1 MARKLRTILVTGFE
15 PFGPVAANPSETIAR
30 ALDGRRIAGARIVGR
45 VLPVSLTRIG
55 GAVRDA
61 LRETKPDMV
70 LALGVARGAASL
82 RIERCAANRARFDI
96 PDNDGAMGGAR
107 LEVCGPAARR
117 ATLPLQR
124 IMRATK
130 RARAPVRYS
139 SDAGGY
145 LCNAAY
151 YAFLGAR
158 TPCAFIHVPMGDG
171 LRVRRAIERA
181 LSSLGARGP
190 SG

>member
-30 ALDGRRIAGARIVGR
+30 ALDGRRIGAARIVGR
-45 VLPVSLTRIG
+45 VLPVSLARIG
-55 GAVRDA
+55 PAVRDA
-61 LRETKPDMV
+61 LRETKPDVV

-82 RIERCAANRARFDI
+82 RIERCAVNRARFDI
-96 PDNDGAMGGAR
+96 PDNDGALGAER
-107 LEVCGPAARR
+107 LDSAGPAVRR
-117 ATLPLQR
+117 ATLPLR
-124 IMRATK
+124 SLMHAAR
-130 RARAPVRYS
+130 RSRAPVRYS
-139 SDAGGY
+139 SDAGAY

-158 TPCAFIHVPMGDG
+158 IPCAFIHLPLGGG
-171 LRVRRAIERA
+171 LRVRRAIESA